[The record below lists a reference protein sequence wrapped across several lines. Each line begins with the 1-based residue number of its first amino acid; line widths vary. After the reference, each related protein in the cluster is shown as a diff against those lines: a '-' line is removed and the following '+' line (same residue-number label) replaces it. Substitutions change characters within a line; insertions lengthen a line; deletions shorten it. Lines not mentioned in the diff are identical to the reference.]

1 MAEVLSQ
8 SQIDELLRSVTSGTQ
23 PEPQAETQAHKAR
36 KYDFLAPKKFTKDTL
51 RVVDSIYNTYIRL
64 IQTTL
69 SSLLRLSCDI
79 SLLDIEEQKYNEF
92 NNALNDSDVMS
103 VLSFKVDEDNYY
115 DQPILIQISSPI
127 ISIMMDRMLG
137 GPGMP
142 SPDEE
147 FRGYTDIE
155 LNVYE
160 TINGYIVPLMND
172 VWQNYFAVSIIYDR
186 IEENPRL
193 VQDLALEDT
202 IVIVVLNINIHEISG
217 QMNICLPGNSL
228 EALFKTLEDRRRV
241 PGSRPKDPRRQQDV
255 SETILSNLSGSP
267 LEITAR
273 LGSES
278 QVRLG
283 DIFSMR
289 VGDIIHLNQHKDTEA
304 VLYIEEVPWF
314 KGELGIQK
322 NNKAVK
328 ISGSVRRFQ

>member
-8 SQIDELLRSVTSGTQ
+8 SQIDELLRSVASGAPEDVQ
-23 PEPQAETQAHKAR
+23 PETPVVKAR

-51 RVVDSIYNTYIRL
+51 RVVDSIYNTYVRM

-69 SSLLRLSCDI
+69 SSMLRMSCDI
-79 SLLDIEEQKYNEF
+79 ELLDIEEQKYNEF

-115 DQPILIQISSPI
+115 DQPILIQISSSI
-127 ISIMMDRMLG
+127 ISIMMDRLLG
-137 GPGMP
+137 GLGIP
-142 SPDEE
+142 SNEDE
-147 FRGYTDIE
+147 FRGYTEIE

-160 TINGYIVPLMND
+160 TINSYLVPLMND
-172 VWQNYFAVSIIYDR
+172 VWQNYFAVNITFER

-193 VQDLALEDT
+193 VQDISIEDT
-202 IVIVVLNINIHEISG
+202 VVIVVLNVTIHDISG

-241 PGSRPKDPRRQQDV
+241 PGNRQRDMRRQQDV

-267 LEITAR
+267 LEITVK
-273 LGSES
+273 LGRESE
-278 QVRLG
+278 VKLG

-289 VGDIIHLNQHKDTEA
+289 VGDIIHLDQHKDSDA
-304 VLYIEEVPWF
+304 VLYIENVPWF
-314 KGELGIQK
+314 RGELGIQK
-322 NNKAVK
+322 NNKAIK
-328 ISGSVRRFQ
+328 IKGSMKRTQ